1 MGDVLDDLRG
11 LFRRDCVDDA
21 DLDPLGELVHRHQD
35 VLVAVMVV
43 LNGPTESRPHIAK
56 GQEGGIV
63 LRT

>member
-1 MGDVLDDLRG
+1 MSSMTFAASFDVT
-11 LFRRDCVDDA
+11 VDDA